1 MESTTQKAFSMLG
14 KIISVS
20 FATIN
25 NGEPDARI
33 ANVMMTDEKG
43 LYFLAARGKPFY
55 HQLQKS
61 KKVAICGMTNNSVS
75 VRVNGDIRQCEGR
88 STIDRIF
95 EKNPKMSNLYPGKK
109 RSILEAFC
117 MYRGK
122 GEIFDLSTHK
132 PRRERYCF
140 GGEIVQPS
148 GYKIKNNCTLCG
160 ICIHHC
166 PTDSIT
172 LTEIPIID
180 KKRCLECGSCLEVCP
195 ENAISAATG
204 M

>member
-1 MESTTQKAFSMLG
+1 MKKNGDMGTITQKAFSMLR

-61 KKVAICGMTNNSVS
+61 KKVAICGMANNSVF
-75 VRVNGDIRQCEGR
+75 VWINGDISQCEGR

-95 EKNPKMSNLYPGKK
+95 EK
-109 RSILEAFC
+109 I
-117 MYRGK
+117 
-122 GEIFDLSTHK
+122 
-132 PRRERYCF
+132 RRC
-140 GGEIVQPS
+140 
-148 GYKIKNNCTLCG
+148 L
-160 ICIHHC
+160 ICIPGESVVFLKHFAC
-166 PTDSIT
+166 IGEKERF
-172 LTEIPIID
+172 L
-180 KKRCLECGSCLEVCP
+180 
-195 ENAISAATG
+195 ISRHTS
-204 M
+204 